1 MTASLEDIKTID
13 ITEWL
18 TLATAPSPTKLKMGQ
33 TPYAYNT
40 WVDEKPG
47 SVITAPG
54 YIKVGRTPSNSP
66 GTFCINYF
74 KTSAGTQTFVV
85 SDNSTVWTTVD
96 FQTFTPIVTGL
107 SALFQLRGA
116 VIRDKLWLTNGN
128 DSVRI
133 FDGTT
138 VTVLDGTGGT
148 PNVPKGRYIA
158 YHDERVWLYHQ
169 PSGRSLC
176 SFSALTDNAAN
187 IITPDDPNA
196 WPSDN
201 NLQIS
206 EGDADYGTGLL
217 LYRGYLHFFKQY
229 SIWRLVGYDEY
240 TYTRVK
246 TRASTGSRFSES
258 LQIIDS
264 LVHLIGVDGIYVFDG
279 EESERISDIIDPATA
294 EQTAFGFN
302 QLQQPNTNNLFWET
316 ESTLD
321 FNGGNVPQNLL
332 IDNAATLQTKDNIQ
346 ADFFAG
352 STDGGIDLSTA
363 PDFVQLSLS
372 GSGVSTTNVALN
384 APVAVVL
391 GAQDSQIG
399 NAIWITDGDLS
410 NRWGVS
416 GDSNPNSY
424 FTLMYGG
431 EPIISQIKLVGL
443 ISGLSPGGAQIYVQ
457 STFDG
462 VTFQDVVVNSTNYG
476 TIGGPFALH
485 PYSVLF
491 PGSTTP
497 VDTILSIG
505 PLNATGIR
513 ISFHSVVGMTITE
526 CQVFTTAYVSS
537 GQFVSRSLDLGDT
550 PNSMGNFFAF
560 VIDNGETTTFETQT
574 SADNAG
580 FDAPVPVAVLGPI
593 GSTPRRYIR
602 WIANFASDGLAT
614 SVLNYVFVGS
624 MYTSTVHDTGG
635 NIFAWGAFEA
645 DRRLNG
651 QTITF
656 YYRGATTSLGVSSA
670 PWNVIVPGGAIAM
683 DTLNRY
689 IQFKFELSGIT
700 PGNLPPSVES
710 VTINWVSGSGT
721 QPQVLQNVASFFW
734 RNRYWLSA
742 AGPGATAN
750 NTILVRGKKTFQS
763 PWQLKDWNILSM
775 CRYLDNFYGTSS
787 LDGSIYQLD
796 TGYSKDGSPLNSVFE
811 TGDFTFKGFQVVV
824 VEIMIE
830 LQRNGPYNLLIGTST
845 DQGQTWVDHSASL
858 TQVAG
863 HSYSYWYKIN
873 NLNLTTDKMRLRF
886 LINGIDQPWQVHN
899 AVVYYKMTSARG
911 TIH

>member
-18 TLATAPSPTKLKMGQ
+18 TLATAPSPTKLKTGQ

-196 WPSDN
+196 WPNDN

-321 FNGGNVPQNLL
+321 FNSGSSVPQNLL
-332 IDNAATLQTKDNIQ
+332 IDNAATVQAKDNSQSDFLSGALINNLDLTTNPGFIQLQT
-346 ADFFAG
+346 
-352 STDGGIDLSTA
+352 SGGGL
-363 PDFVQLSLS
+363 
-372 GSGVSTTNVALN
+372 STTNVVSGL
-384 APVAVVL
+384 PVTVTL
-391 GAQDSQIG
+391 GNGDSEIG
-399 NAIWITDGDLS
+399 NSIWITDGDFV
-410 NRWGVS
+410 NRWGLS
-416 GDSNPNSY
+416 GVNRGT
-424 FTLMYGG
+424 FTINFNEAIYIG
-431 EPIISQIKLVGL
+431 QIVLKGL
-443 ISGLSPGGAQIYVQ
+443 ISGNSGGGTVSNIEINYI
-457 STFDG
+457 DG
-462 VTFQDVVVNSTNYG
+462 LDNPQTLFISGTSFG
-476 TIGGPFALH
+476 TIAPGQPNEI
-485 PYSVLF
+485 LF
-491 PGSTTP
+491 PPSVVPIDTVISFVP
-497 VDTILSIG
+497 VFAKAISILMQSF
-505 PLNATGIR
+505 TGI
-513 ISFHSVVGMTITE
+513 TITE
-526 CQVFTTAYVSS
+526 CQVFATAYYSD
-537 GQFVSRSLDLGDT
+537 GQFISRTLDYGYT
-550 PNSMGNFFAF
+550 PNSLGNFFAS
-560 VIDNGETTTFETQT
+560 VVDNGETVIFQTQT
-574 SADNAG
+574 SADGTG
-580 FDAPVPVAVLGPI
+580 FDAPVDVAVLGPI
-593 GSTPRRYIR
+593 ASIPRRYIR
-602 WIANFASDGLAT
+602 WIANFVSDGLAT
-614 SVLNYVFVGS
+614 PVIDYVFVGTFYQS
-624 MYTSTVHDTGG
+624 ATHDTGG

-645 DRRLNG
+645 DRQLRG

-656 YYRGATTSLGVSSA
+656 YYRGATTSVGVLSA

-689 IQFKFELSGIT
+689 IQFKFEISGIT

-863 HSYSYWYKIN
+863 YSYSYWYKIN
-873 NLNLTTDKMRLRF
+873 GLNLTTDKMRLRF